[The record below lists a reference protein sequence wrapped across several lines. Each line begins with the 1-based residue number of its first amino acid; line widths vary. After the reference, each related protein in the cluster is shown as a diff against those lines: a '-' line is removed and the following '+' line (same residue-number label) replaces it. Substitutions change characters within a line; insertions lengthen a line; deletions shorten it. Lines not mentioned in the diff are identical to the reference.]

1 MTRKPDLLKVAESEM
16 AQRVR
21 DFDWASTPLG
31 PIESWPQSLLIAVS
45 ICLNSRF
52 PMFVWWGPKHINI
65 YNDGYIPMLGARHPR
80 ALGRPARD
88 SWEDIWADVGP
99 QADIV
104 MHEGRAT
111 WNERVYLR
119 MERNGFW
126 EDTWFT
132 WSYSPIRD
140 ESGAVGGLFCAVTE
154 DTPRVLAERER
165 DRLETQLRALVTA
178 TADVVYRM
186 SPDWSEMYQLQGR
199 AFLPDTETGNRGWL
213 ERYIPHAEQPRVL
226 AAVAE
231 AIRNKSI
238 FELEHRVLRV
248 DGSIGWTFSRAIPIL
263 DERGEITEWIGAASD
278 VTPRKEAEETLRSQ
292 AASLK
297 DADRRK
303 DEFIA
308 MLAHELRNPLAP
320 ISYAVQA
327 LRMKPNPAPEEK
339 AAHDIIDRQTHQLV
353 RLVDDL
359 LDVSRITRGK
369 VELKLG
375 MLELREVIDGALET
389 VKPFVE
395 QRGHVI
401 SVEIPAGIWVVADG
415 TRLAQVFANILHNA
429 AKYTR
434 PRGKI
439 DVTARRE
446 GVRVK
451 VRIADN
457 GVGIPPDQLASIFNM
472 FSQVDGTLERS
483 HGGLGIGL
491 TIARSFVEMH
501 GGKIQAMSD
510 GLGKGTA
517 FEVILPAQDGRQPGD
532 GDAEQSGRKSE
543 RSLRVLVV
551 DDNQDVA
558 QSMGKMLEMLGH
570 DVRVEYGGA
579 NAIQTSKTFT
589 PDVVLLDIGMPGMN
603 GYDVCR
609 TIKEDGALKNTVVVA
624 QTGWAEAQH
633 GSRSS
638 DSGFDHHLVKPV
650 HLKTLEKLLSSIASS
665 QPR

>member
-1 MTRKPDLLKVAESEM
+1 MTQKPDLLKVAQSEM

-21 DFDWASTPLG
+21 DFDWAATPLG

-52 PMFVWWGPKHINI
+52 PMFVWWGPQLINI

-88 SWEDIWADVGP
+88 SWDDIWADVGP

-104 MHEGRAT
+104 MREERAT

-119 MERNGFW
+119 VERNGFW

-140 ESGAVGGLFCAVTE
+140 ESGGVGGLFCAVTE

-165 DRLETQLRALVTA
+165 DRLETRLRALVTA
-178 TADVVYRM
+178 TADMIYRM

-199 AFLPDTETGNRGWL
+199 AFLPDTDQANRGWL
-213 ERYIPHAEQPRVL
+213 ERYIPEAEHARVL
-226 AAVAE
+226 GAIAE
-231 AIRNKSI
+231 AVRNKSA
-238 FELEHRVLRV
+238 FELEHRVLRA
-248 DGSIGWTFSRAIPIL
+248 DGSIGWTFSRAVPIL

-278 VTPRKEAEETLRSQ
+278 VTPRREAEDTLRHQ
-292 AASLK
+292 AASLQE
-297 DADRRK
+297 ADRRK
-303 DEFIA
+303 DEFLA

-320 ISYAVQA
+320 ISYAVGA

-339 AAHDIIDRQTHQLV
+339 TAHDIIDRQTHQLV

-375 MLELREVIDGALET
+375 MLDLREVVDSALET

-395 QRGHVI
+395 QRGHDI
-401 SVEIPAGIWVVADG
+401 SVDIPPGILVVADG

-429 AKYTR
+429 AKYTK

-446 GVRVK
+446 GVRVN
-451 VRIADN
+451 VRIRDN
-457 GVGIPPDQLASIFNM
+457 GLGIPADQLASIFGM

-483 HGGLGIGL
+483 QGGLGIGL
-491 TIARSFVEMH
+491 TIAKSFIEMH
-501 GGKIQAMSD
+501 GGQIRAVSD
-510 GLGKGTA
+510 GVGKGA
-517 FEVILPAQDGRQPGD
+517 VFEVILPAQDGGYARG
-532 GDAEQSGRKSE
+532 GGAEQSGQKSE

-551 DDNQDVA
+551 DDNRDVA

-579 NAIQTSKTFT
+579 NAINTSRTFT

-609 TIKEDGALKNTVVVA
+609 TMKEDGALKNTVVVA

-633 GSRSS
+633 GSRSQ

-650 HLKTLEKLLSSIASS
+650 HLKTLEKLLSSIAGS

>member
-1 MTRKPDLLKVAESEM
+1 MTQKPDLLKVAESEM

-21 DFDWASTPLG
+21 DFDWAATPLG

-52 PMFVWWGPKHINI
+52 PMFVWWGPKLINI

-104 MHEGRAT
+104 MKQERAT

-119 MERNGFW
+119 VERNGFW

-140 ESGAVGGLFCAVTE
+140 ESGGVGGLFCAVTE

-165 DRLETQLRALVTA
+165 DRLDTRLRALITA
-178 TADVVYRM
+178 TADVIYRM

-199 AFLPDTETGNRGWL
+199 AFLPDTDQGNRGWL
-213 ERYIPHAEQPRVL
+213 ERYIPEGERPRVL
-226 AAVAE
+226 SAIAE
-231 AIRNKSI
+231 AMRNKAI

-248 DGSIGWTFSRAIPIL
+248 DGTIGWTFSRAIPIL
-263 DERGEITEWIGAASD
+263 DERGEISEWIGAASD
-278 VTPRKEAEETLRSQ
+278 VTPRKEAEETLRAQ
-292 AASLK
+292 AASLQ
-297 DADRRK
+297 DADQRK
-303 DEFIA
+303 DEFLA

-327 LRMKPNPAPEEK
+327 LRMKGERAPEEK
-339 AAHDIIDRQTHQLV
+339 TAHDIIDRQTHRLV

-369 VELKLG
+369 VELRLG
-375 MLELREVIDGALET
+375 MMELREAIDSALET
-389 VKPFVE
+389 VKPFME
-395 QRGHVI
+395 QRGHTV
-401 SVEIPAGIWVVADG
+401 SVDLPPGIWLVADG
-415 TRLAQVFANILHNA
+415 TRLSQVFANILHNA

-434 PRGKI
+434 PRGRI
-439 DVTARRE
+439 EIAAQRE
-446 GVRVK
+446 GDRVRV
-451 VRIADN
+451 RIRDN
-457 GVGIPPDQLASIFNM
+457 GLGIPTDQLASIFGM
-472 FSQVDGTLERS
+472 FSQVDSTLERA

-491 TIARSFVEMH
+491 TIAKSFVEMH
-501 GGKIQAMSD
+501 GGQISAQSD
-510 GLGKGTA
+510 GPGKGTV
-517 FEVILPAQDGRQPGD
+517 FEVVLPAQDGRHAGD
-532 GDAEQSGRKSE
+532 GDGEHPGQNSA

-551 DDNQDVA
+551 DDNRDVA

-570 DVRVEYGGA
+570 DVRVEYAGA
-579 NAIQTSKTFT
+579 SAILASKTFT

-609 TIKEDGALKNTVVVA
+609 TIKEDRVLKDTVVVA

-633 GSRSS
+633 GSRSQ

-650 HLKTLEKLLSSIASS
+650 HLKTLEELLSSIAGSH
-665 QPR
+665 PR